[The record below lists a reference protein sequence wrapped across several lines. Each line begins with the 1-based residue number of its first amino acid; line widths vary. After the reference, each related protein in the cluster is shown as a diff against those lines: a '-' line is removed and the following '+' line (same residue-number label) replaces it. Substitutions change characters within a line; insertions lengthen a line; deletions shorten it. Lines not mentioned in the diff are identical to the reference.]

1 MHGDYLTNSTA
12 HTALEQLFTDAFTQT
27 VSKYKDHAN
36 LIAPFYRTT
45 FDNGQPFGDA
55 NPIFSAR
62 DIERK
67 KIIRIIIEDEVD
79 KISTD
84 YKNTDYGEETI
95 VFGGI
100 ANLPELIAT
109 LKEWTRAP

>member
-1 MHGDYLTNSTA
+1 MHGDYLKSSTA
-12 HTALEQLFTDAFTQT
+12 YTALEQLFIDVFTQT
-27 VSKYKDHAN
+27 ASKYENHAN
-36 LIAPFYRTT
+36 FIAPFYRTT
-45 FDNGQPFGDA
+45 YDNGQPFSDA

-62 DIERK
+62 DIEQK
-67 KIIRIIIEDEVD
+67 KIIRIIIEDEAD
-79 KISTD
+79 KISTA

-109 LKEWTRAP
+109 LKEWTGAP